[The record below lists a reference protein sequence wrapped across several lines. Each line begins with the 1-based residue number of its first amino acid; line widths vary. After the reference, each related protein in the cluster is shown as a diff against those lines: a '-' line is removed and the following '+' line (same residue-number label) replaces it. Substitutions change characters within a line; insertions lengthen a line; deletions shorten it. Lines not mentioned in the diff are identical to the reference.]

1 VVADDFV
8 AFIFYGADGMLLGAA
23 GVPPLVQ
30 LDAVTGGV
38 GPGADGGVAGRGHC
52 VGVVVVAIRKV
63 GAALEEEI
71 EAGGSLEV
79 VAVAVQIVAAEL
91 VDDEDDDEFG
101 GRVVGVCT
109 GGRGGG
115 DGKQGDERGGEGLT
129 QKFRTHTPQGTWGMF
144 QDVRI
149 CGRR

>member
-1 VVADDFV
+1 
-8 AFIFYGADGMLLGAA
+8 
-23 GVPPLVQ
+23 
-30 LDAVTGGV
+30 
-38 GPGADGGVAGRGHC
+38 VAGRGHC

-115 DGKQGDERGGEGLT
+115 DGKQGDERGGAYPTGYMGNVSGRKDLR
-129 QKFRTHTPQGTWGMF
+129 QKIECRKCW
-144 QDVRI
+144 I
-149 CGRR
+149 